1 MRMSS
6 ADEREHPH
14 EIIVRGDVAVI
25 GMACLFPEAPD
36 LDTFWHNIVNKVDA
50 ITDVPPE
57 RWDPA
62 IFFDPNS
69 DANDRVYSKHGGYLT
84 YPVRFNPSD
93 VGVLP
98 IIAIHGEPEQF
109 LALMVAHQALVDAG
123 YGERSTDRERTQVII
138 GRGNYLN
145 RGILTMM
152 QHVRGA
158 EDALR
163 MIKSF
168 CPELT
173 AEDLQAI
180 KDELKASL
188 PIFNAD
194 TAATLI
200 PNLTTGRIANR
211 LDLMGANFTV
221 DAACASSLVA
231 AEIGVRDLL
240 TRKCDMAL
248 VGGIYVSTD
257 VGFQSVFCQLHALS
271 RRSQIRPFDKDADG
285 LLLGEGAGC
294 IVLKRLED
302 AERDGDRIYAVIKGV
317 GSSSDGRAVAV
328 LAPRVEG
335 EELALR
341 RAYEM
346 AGISPKTVQLIEAHG
361 TATLVGDLA
370 EVQALTRVFG
380 PRDGRL
386 PWCALGSIKS
396 MIGHLM
402 PAAGIAGLIKAALA
416 LHHKTLPPTL
426 NCEQPNPRL
435 ELEKTLFYINTE
447 TRPWI
452 HGSEDTPRRAGVN
465 AFGFGGIN
473 AHVVLEEYR
482 NAEEA
487 DIPGHLLYW
496 ETEVC
501 IFQGANRQELTEQM
515 RCIQQY
521 LEGASQVSLK
531 DLAYT
536 LNVELQQPCRL
547 AIVASSVEDLGK
559 KLDGALQRLSDPQRR
574 QIKDREGVYFFEEPL
589 SQDGRLAFLFP
600 GVGAAYVNMLSDLCL
615 HFPEVRSCFDLADQL
630 FSPTQQPSLL
640 PSHLIYPHPDPS
652 PHERSQ
658 LQRRLWQED
667 GALEAVY
674 AADGALCT
682 ILTRLGIRPD
692 MMVGHSFGDLFS
704 LLFAASPDAPR
715 EAVLDAMT
723 ALAQLVHSS
732 AQLYEQLRSEGQ
744 IPQNIALLNVGADSA
759 TVANLFDAIDGPVYI
774 SMDNCPHQ
782 VVVIGEKRAVAQ
794 LGELLK
800 SKGIFYESL
809 PLIKPAYH
817 TPLLE
822 VARGPLQDYC
832 SRWQLSAPTVE
843 VYSCATASP
852 YPKDPAR
859 MLQLAVEH
867 WMRRVE
873 FRKTVEA
880 MYEAGARIFVEV
892 GPGGILTAFVDD
904 ILRGRPYL
912 AVASNVLRRSGITQ
926 LNHLVG
932 MLASQRIPIN
942 LEYLYK
948 RRAPR
953 RLSLD
958 AAADSSTAG
967 PKAPGIVDLA
977 LLGTPTLK
985 PPRRFLEEEAVQP
998 AAATGTAR
1006 LATTQSPSPV
1016 NGRPSFDQGLP
1027 SNVVEGSSDMDQ
1039 ALAPSPRAGSEGDP
1053 SNATQDRGVM
1063 GNPPPQGALLHVM
1076 QSYLQTMDAFLE
1088 TQEGVMQSVISRAWA
1103 AGPPSRQSMP
1113 LPGQPPES
1121 ANTEVHPLPFVGKII
1136 SMVPS
1141 QEVVNHRQIDLT
1153 EDLFLH
1159 DHALGGQVSAIDDTL
1174 RPLSV
1179 IPMTVGMEIM
1189 AETAALLMPG
1199 KVLIGMR
1206 DIQIY
1211 QWLDLEGGQTV
1222 LQISARRRAA
1232 GQHEVEVRV
1241 HNLGENGSGD
1251 AGKGGLALQ
1260 GIMVFGDAVPEPP
1273 QAKPLAL
1280 TSARPPEFTAEEM
1293 YMERLMFHGPRFQ
1306 GVVSLDTFAA
1316 EGLVGQLQVLPTHNL
1331 FRSISQPC
1339 LLTDFALL
1347 DAAGQ
1352 LAGYWAL
1359 ESVETGKVMFPLRVD
1374 ALRIYGSPLPPGQR
1388 VFCQAQMRDV
1398 HEKYMRSDIDVIRPD
1413 GRLWLRL
1420 EGWCDWR
1427 FYCPEEAY
1435 EFFRFPREAVVS
1447 KRVEALLARIPSPDE
1462 FECRMAE
1469 LDELFSRD
1477 AVTFWL
1483 KAWARLVLNH
1493 RERREFRNIGG
1504 PEQRQVEWLL
1514 ARIAAKDSL
1523 RSFFKRRHGLS
1534 VHPADI
1540 EIVTDEQG
1548 RPEPR
1553 GYWLQKIDY
1562 MPALSI
1568 AHSNRLAVAIS
1579 GRCDAYQ
1586 RLGVDVQQIELR
1598 SPDFEEVAFTSQERR
1613 LLENIGNPAR
1623 QEWLTRFWCVKEAVR
1638 RALGR
1643 GLIHGPQSVIISGLD
1658 AANGIV
1664 NMGLGDRVA
1673 GEFPDLAG
1681 LPMAVYT
1688 TRHRDFVIASTVCER
1703 G

>member
-1 MRMSS
+1 MNSLDATGHS
-6 ADEREHPH
+6 NA
-14 EIIVRGDVAVI
+14 ILVRGDVAVI
-25 GMACLFPEAPD
+25 GMACLFPGAPD

-69 DANDRVYSKHGGYLT
+69 DANDRVYSKRGGYLT

-168 CPELT
+168 RPELT
-173 AEDLQAI
+173 EEDLQAI
-180 KDELKASL
+180 KEEIKTSL

-240 TRKCDMAL
+240 TRKCDLAL

-317 GSSSDGRAVAV
+317 GTSSDGRALAV

-370 EVQALTRVFG
+370 EVQAMTRVFG
-380 PRDGRL
+380 HRDGRL
-386 PWCALGSIKS
+386 PWCGLGSIKS

-402 PAAGIAGLIKAALA
+402 PAAGIAGLIRTALA

-435 ELEKTLFYINTE
+435 ELEKTPFYINTE
-447 TRPWI
+447 ARPWI

-473 AHVVLEEYR
+473 AHAVIEEYR
-482 NAEEA
+482 NPEEA
-487 DIPGHLLYW
+487 ELPSHLLYW

-501 IFQGANRQELTEQM
+501 IFQGDTRQELTEQM
-515 RCIQQY
+515 RRIQQY
-521 LEGASQVSLK
+521 LEGAPQVSLK

-536 LNVELQQPCRL
+536 LNVELQQPYRV

-559 KLDGALQRLSDPQRR
+559 KLDGALQRLSEPQRQ
-574 QIKDREGVYFFEEPL
+574 QIKDREGIYFFEEPL

-630 FSPTQQPSLL
+630 FVPAQQSSLL

-658 LQRRLWQED
+658 LQQRLWQED

-715 EAVLDAMT
+715 EVVLDAMM

-732 AQLYEQLRSEGQ
+732 AQMYEQLRSEGK
-744 IPQNIALLNVGADSA
+744 IPQNLALLNVGTDSA
-759 TVANLFDAIDGPVYI
+759 TVSSLFDAIGGPVYI
-774 SMDNCPHQ
+774 AMDNCPHQ
-782 VVVIGEKRAVAQ
+782 VVVIGEKVAVAQ
-794 LGELLK
+794 LSELLK
-800 SKGIFYESL
+800 SKGIFHEAL

-817 TPLLE
+817 TPLFE

-832 SRWQLSAPTVE
+832 SQWQLSAHTVE
-843 VYSCATASP
+843 VYSCTTASP

-859 MLQLAVEH
+859 ILQLGVEH

-926 LNHLVG
+926 LNHLVA

-948 RRAPR
+948 RRAPQ

-958 AAADSSTAG
+958 AAADSSTGG

-985 PPRRFLEEEAVQP
+985 PPRRLLEERAVQP
-998 AAATGTAR
+998 DASTGTAR
-1006 LATTQSPSPV
+1006 LATIQPASPV
-1016 NGRPSFDQGLP
+1016 NGGPSFDQGLP
-1027 SNVVEGSSDMDQ
+1027 SNVVKGSSDIVQ
-1039 ALAPSPRAGSEGDP
+1039 APAPSPRPGNEGDP
-1053 SNATQDRGVM
+1053 SDNALHRGAM
-1063 GNPPPQGALLHVM
+1063 GNSPSPGVLQDVM
-1076 QSYLQTMDAFLE
+1076 QSYLQTMDAFLK
-1088 TQEGVMQSVISRAWA
+1088 TQEGVMQSFISRAWA
-1103 AGPPSRQSMP
+1103 AVPPSRQSRP
-1113 LPGQPPES
+1113 LPGQPPDS
-1121 ANTEVHPLPFVGKII
+1121 ANTEAHPLPFVGKII

-1141 QEVVNHRQIDLT
+1141 QEVVTHRQIDLT

-1174 RPLSV
+1174 RPLPV

-1189 AETAALLMPG
+1189 AETAALLVPG
-1199 KVLIGMR
+1199 KLLIGMK

-1211 QWLDLEGGQTV
+1211 QWIDLERGQTI
-1222 LQISARRRAA
+1222 LQISAHRRTA
-1232 GQHEVEVRV
+1232 GEHEVEVRV
-1241 HNLGENGSGD
+1241 HNLGENGAGD

-1260 GIMVFGDAVPEPP
+1260 GIMVFGDAAPEPP
-1273 QAKPLAL
+1273 LAKLLAL

-1306 GVVSLDTFAA
+1306 GVVSLDAFAA
-1316 EGLVGQLQVLPTHNL
+1316 EGLVGQVKVLPTHNL
-1331 FRSISQPC
+1331 FRSISQPH

-1359 ESVETGKVMFPLRVD
+1359 ESVETGKVMFPIRVD
-1374 ALRIYGSPLPPGQR
+1374 ALRIYGSHLPPGQR
-1388 VFCQAQMRDV
+1388 VICQAQMRDV

-1447 KRVEALLARIPSPDE
+1447 KRVDAPLARLPSPEE

-1469 LDELFSRD
+1469 LDEMFSRD
-1477 AVTFWL
+1477 AVAFWL

-1493 RERREFRNIGG
+1493 QERREFCGLGG

-1514 ARIAAKDSL
+1514 ARIAAKDSI
-1523 RSFFKRRHGLS
+1523 RSFFKKCHGLS

-1540 EIVTDEQG
+1540 EFVKDEHG
-1548 RPEPR
+1548 RAEPR
-1553 GYWLQKIDY
+1553 GYWMQEIGY

-1568 AHSNRLAVAIS
+1568 SQSSQLAVAIS

-1586 RLGVDVQQIELR
+1586 RLGVEVQQIEAK
-1598 SPDFEEVAFTSQERR
+1598 SPDFEGVALTSQER
-1613 LLENIGNPAR
+1613 LLLDGIGNPIR
-1623 QEWLTRFWCVKEAVR
+1623 QEWLARFWCAKEAVGK
-1638 RALGR
+1638 ALGR
-1643 GLIHGPQSVIISGLD
+1643 GLIHGPQSVIIKGFD
-1658 AANGIV
+1658 AASGIV
-1664 NMGLGDRVA
+1664 KMVLGDRFA
-1673 GEFPDLAG
+1673 GEFPELAG
-1681 LPMAVYT
+1681 LPIAVYT

>member
-1 MRMSS
+1 MRSPDDRGH
-6 ADEREHPH
+6 ADD
-14 EIIVRGDVAVI
+14 IIVRGNVAII
-25 GMACLFPEAPD
+25 GMACLFPGAPN

-62 IFFDPNS
+62 IFFDPDS
-69 DANDRVYSKHGGYLT
+69 DANDRVYSKRGGYLT
-84 YPVRFNPSD
+84 YPVRFNPAD
-93 VGVLP
+93 VGVIP

-109 LALMVAHQALVDAG
+109 LALMVAHQALLDAG
-123 YGERSTDRERTQVII
+123 YGERSTNRERTQVII

-168 CPELT
+168 RPELSE
-173 AEDLQAI
+173 ADLQAI
-180 KDELKASL
+180 KDEIKARL

-211 LDLMGANFTV
+211 LDLMGTNFTV

-240 TRKCDMAL
+240 TRKCDLAL

-294 IVLKRLED
+294 MVLKRLED
-302 AERDGDRIYAVIKGV
+302 AERDRDRIYAVIKGV
-317 GSSSDGRAVAV
+317 GTSSDGRAVAV

-341 RAYEM
+341 RAYAM

-370 EVQALTRVFG
+370 EVQAMTRVFG
-380 PRDGRL
+380 HRDGEL
-386 PWCALGSIKS
+386 PWCGLGSIKS

-402 PAAGIAGLIKAALA
+402 PAAGIAGLIRATLA

-426 NCEQPNPRL
+426 NCEQVNPRL
-435 ELEKTLFYINTE
+435 ELEKTPFYINTE

-452 HGSEDTPRRAGVN
+452 HGSKETPRRAGVN

-482 NAEEA
+482 DPKEA
-487 DIPGHLLYW
+487 DLPSHLLNW

-501 IFQGANRQELTEQM
+501 IFQGDTRQELTEQM
-515 RCIQQY
+515 HRIQQY
-521 LEGASQVSLK
+521 LESVPQVSLK

-536 LNVELQQPCRL
+536 LNLELQQPYRV
-547 AIVASSVEDLGK
+547 AIVASSVKDLGR
-559 KLDGALQRLSDPQRR
+559 KLERTLQRLSDPQRQ

-589 SQDGRLAFLFP
+589 SQDGKLAFLFP
-600 GVGAAYVNMLSDLCL
+600 GVGAAYVNMLSDLCV

-630 FSPTQQPSLL
+630 FVPVQQPSPI

-652 PHERSQ
+652 AQERSQ
-658 LQRRLWQED
+658 LQQRLWQED

-715 EAVLDAMT
+715 EVVLDAMM

-732 AQLYEQLRSEGQ
+732 AQMYEQLRSDGK
-744 IPQNIALLNVGADSA
+744 IPQDIALLNVGADSV
-759 TVANLFDAIDGPVYI
+759 TVSHFFEAIAGPIYVA
-774 SMDNCPHQ
+774 MDNCPHQ
-782 VVVIGEKRAVAQ
+782 VVVIGEKVAVAQ
-794 LGELLK
+794 LSDILK
-800 SKGIFYESL
+800 SQGIFYEAL

-817 TPLLE
+817 TPLFE
-822 VARGPLQDYC
+822 VARGPLQEYC
-832 SRWQLSAPTVE
+832 SRWQLSAHTVE
-843 VYSCATASP
+843 VYSCTTASP

-859 MLQLAVEH
+859 MLELGVEH

-912 AVASNVLRRSGITQ
+912 AAASNVLRRSGTTQ

-932 MLASQRIPIN
+932 MLASQRIPMN

-948 RRAPR
+948 RRAPH

-958 AAADSSTAG
+958 AATDSSTVG

-977 LLGTPTLK
+977 LLGTPTL
-985 PPRRFLEEEAVQP
+985 PPPWRHLEGRAVQP
-998 AAATGTAR
+998 DASR
-1006 LATTQSPSPV
+1006 LATSQSPTPV

-1027 SNVVEGSSDMDQ
+1027 SHVAKGSSDIVQ
-1039 ALAPSPRAGSEGDP
+1039 APALSPRVGNEVDP
-1053 SNATQDRGVM
+1053 SKDAPDRDAM
-1063 GNPPPQGALLHVM
+1063 GAPPPPGVLQHVM

-1088 TQEGVMQSVISRAWA
+1088 AQQGIMQSVISSAWA
-1103 AGPPSRQSMP
+1103 ALPPSPQARP
-1113 LPGQPPES
+1113 LPGQPPE
-1121 ANTEVHPLPFVGKII
+1121 AAQTEEQPLPFVGKII
-1136 SMVPS
+1136 SMIPS
-1141 QEVVNHRQIDLT
+1141 QEVVTQRQIDLA

-1174 RPLSV
+1174 TPLPV

-1199 KVLIGMR
+1199 KLLIGMK

-1211 QWLDLEGGQTV
+1211 QWIDLERRQTI
-1222 LQISARRRAA
+1222 LQISARRRAT

-1241 HNLGENGSGD
+1241 HNLGENGAGD

-1260 GIMVFGDAVPEPP
+1260 GIMVFGDAAPEPP

-1306 GVVSLDTFAA
+1306 GVISLDTFAA
-1316 EGLVGQLQVLPTHNL
+1316 EGLVGQLQVLPTDNL
-1331 FRSISQPC
+1331 FCSMSRPR

-1359 ESVETGKVMFPLRVD
+1359 ESVEAGKVMFPIRVD
-1374 ALRIYGSPLPPGQR
+1374 TLHIYGSPLPPGQR
-1388 VFCQAQMRDV
+1388 IICQAQMRDV

-1447 KRVEALLARIPSPDE
+1447 KRVEAPLARFPAPDE

-1469 LDELFSRD
+1469 LDEMFSRD

-1493 RERREFRNIGG
+1493 QERREFCSLGG
-1504 PEQRQVEWLL
+1504 PEQTQVEWLL
-1514 ARIAAKDSL
+1514 ARIAAKDSI
-1523 RSFFKRRHGLS
+1523 RSFLKKRHGFS

-1540 EIVTDEQG
+1540 EIVKDEHG

-1553 GYWLQKIDY
+1553 GYWMQKVGY
-1562 MPALSI
+1562 VPALSI
-1568 AHSNRLAVAIS
+1568 SQSSQMAVAIS

-1586 RLGVDVQQIELR
+1586 RLGVDVQQLEPR
-1598 SPDFEEVAFTSQERR
+1598 SPAFDGVAFTSQERR
-1613 LLENIGNPAR
+1613 LLDGIGNPAR
-1623 QEWLTRFWCVKEAVR
+1623 QEWLIRFWCAKEAVGK
-1638 RALGR
+1638 ALGR
-1643 GLIHGPQSVIISGLD
+1643 GLIHGPQSVIIEGLD
-1658 AANGIV
+1658 AASGIV
-1664 NMGLGDRVA
+1664 KMVLGDRFA
-1673 GEFPDLAG
+1673 GEFPGLAG
-1681 LPMAVYT
+1681 LPIAVYT

>member
-1 MRMSS
+1 MSS
-6 ADEREHPH
+6 PDNREHADDL
-14 EIIVRGDVAVI
+14 IVRGNVAII
-25 GMACLFPEAPD
+25 GMACLFPGAPN

-62 IFFDPNS
+62 IFFDPDS
-69 DANDRVYSKHGGYLT
+69 DANDRVYSKRGGYLT
-84 YPVRFNPSD
+84 YPVQFNPAD

-109 LALMVAHQALVDAG
+109 LALMVAHQALLDAG
-123 YGERSTDRERTQVII
+123 YGERSTDRERTQVIM

-168 CPELT
+168 RPELT
-173 AEDLQAI
+173 EADLQAI
-180 KDELKASL
+180 KDEIKASL

-211 LDLMGANFTV
+211 LDLMGTNFTV

-240 TRKCDMAL
+240 TRKCDLAL

-302 AERDGDRIYAVIKGV
+302 AERQGDRIYAVIKGV
-317 GSSSDGRAVAV
+317 GTSSDGRAVAV
-328 LAPRVEG
+328 LAPRIEG

-341 RAYEM
+341 RAYAM

-370 EVQALTRVFG
+370 EVQAMTRVFG
-380 PRDGRL
+380 HRDSERS
-386 PWCALGSIKS
+386 WCGLGSIKS

-402 PAAGIAGLIKAALA
+402 PAAGIAGLIRAALA
-416 LHHKTLPPTL
+416 LHHKTLPPSL
-426 NCEQPNPRL
+426 NCEHVNPRL
-435 ELEKTLFYINTE
+435 ELEKTPFYINTE

-452 HGSEDTPRRAGVN
+452 HGSQETPRRAGVN

-473 AHVVLEEYR
+473 AHVVLEEYCDS
-482 NAEEA
+482 NEA
-487 DIPGHLLYW
+487 DLPSHLLNW
-496 ETEVC
+496 DTEVC
-501 IFQGANRQELTEQM
+501 IFQGDTRQGLTEQM
-515 RCIQQY
+515 HRIQQY
-521 LEGASQVSLK
+521 LEAVPQVSLK

-536 LNVELQQPCRL
+536 LNLELQQPYRV
-547 AIVASSVEDLGK
+547 AIVASSVEDLGR
-559 KLDGALQRLSDPQRR
+559 KLERTLQRLAEPQRQ

-589 SQDGRLAFLFP
+589 SQGGKLAFLFP
-600 GVGAAYVNMLSDLCL
+600 GAGAAHVNMLSDLCL

-630 FSPTQQPSLL
+630 FVPLQQTSPL

-652 PHERSQ
+652 AQERSQ
-658 LQRRLWQED
+658 LQQRLWQED

-715 EAVLDAMT
+715 EVVLDAMT
-723 ALAQLVHSS
+723 ALAQLVHSGAQMY
-732 AQLYEQLRSEGQ
+732 AQLRAEGK
-744 IPQNIALLNVGADSA
+744 IPQDIALLNVGADSA
-759 TVANLFDAIDGPVYI
+759 TVSQFCEAIAGPIYI
-774 SMDNCPHQ
+774 AMDNCPHQ
-782 VVVIGEKRAVAQ
+782 VVVIGEQGAVAQ
-794 LGELLK
+794 LSDILK
-800 SKGIFYESL
+800 SQGIFYETL

-817 TPLLE
+817 TPLFE
-822 VARGPLQDYC
+822 VARGPLQEYC
-832 SRWQLSAPTVE
+832 SRWKLSAPTVE
-843 VYSCATASP
+843 VYSCTTASP
-852 YPKDPAR
+852 YPKDPER
-859 MLQLAVEH
+859 MIELGVEH

-904 ILRGRPYL
+904 ILRGLPYL
-912 AVASNVLRRSGITQ
+912 AVASNVLRRSGTTQ

-948 RRAPR
+948 RRAPQ
-953 RLSLD
+953 RLALD
-958 AAADSSTAG
+958 AATDSSTVV
-967 PKAPGIVDLA
+967 PKAAGIVDLA
-977 LLGTPTLK
+977 LLGTPTLP
-985 PPRRFLEEEAVQP
+985 PPRQHLEGRAAPADASRPATEEA
-998 AAATGTAR
+998 
-1006 LATTQSPSPV
+1006 PSSV
-1016 NGRPSFDQGLP
+1016 NGKPRFDQGLP
-1027 SNVVEGSSDMDQ
+1027 SHVANGSSDVVQAPAASLRAGNEVDSSRDAPDQ
-1039 ALAPSPRAGSEGDP
+1039 APMGAHPPS
-1053 SNATQDRGVM
+1053 GVL
-1063 GNPPPQGALLHVM
+1063 QHVM
-1076 QSYLQTMDAFLE
+1076 QNYLQTMDAFLE
-1088 TQEGVMQSVISRAWA
+1088 AQQGVMQSVITRAWPA
-1103 AGPPSRQSMP
+1103 VAPSLQARP
-1113 LPGQPPES
+1113 LPGQPPET
-1121 ANTEVHPLPFVGKII
+1121 AETEEQPPPFVGKII
-1136 SMVPS
+1136 SIIPS
-1141 QEVVNHRQIDLT
+1141 QEVVTQRRIDLA
-1153 EDLFLH
+1153 EDLFLL

-1174 RPLSV
+1174 TPLPV

-1199 KVLIGMR
+1199 KLLIAMKE
-1206 DIQIY
+1206 IQIY
-1211 QWLDLEGGQTV
+1211 QWIDLERGQTI
-1222 LQISARRRAA
+1222 LQISARRSAA
-1232 GQHEVEVRV
+1232 GPHEVEVRV
-1241 HNLGENGSGD
+1241 HNLGDNGAGD
-1251 AGKGGLALQ
+1251 AARGRLALQ
-1260 GIMVFGDAVPEPP
+1260 GIMVFGDVVPEPP
-1273 QAKPLAL
+1273 SAQPLAL
-1280 TSARPPEFTAEEM
+1280 TAARTPEFTAEEM

-1306 GVVSLDTFAA
+1306 GVVSLDRLAA
-1316 EGLVGQLQVLPTHNL
+1316 EGLVGQIQVLPTHNL
-1331 FRSISQPC
+1331 LGSMPQPRF
-1339 LLTDFALL
+1339 LTDFTLL

-1359 ESVETGKVMFPLRVD
+1359 ESVQTGKVMFPIRLD

-1388 VFCQAQMRDV
+1388 VICQAQIRDV
-1398 HEKYMRSDIDVIRPD
+1398 HEKYIRSDIDIIRPD

-1447 KRVEALLARIPSPDE
+1447 RRLEVPLAQLSSPDE
-1462 FECRMAE
+1462 FEWRMAE
-1469 LDELFSRD
+1469 LDEMFSRD

-1493 RERREFRNIGG
+1493 HERREFFGLGG
-1504 PEQRQVEWLL
+1504 PEDGQVEWLL
-1514 ARIAAKDSL
+1514 ARIAVKDSL
-1523 RSFFKRRHGLS
+1523 RSFLKKRHGLL

-1540 EIVTDEQG
+1540 EIVQDVHG
-1548 RPEPR
+1548 RLQPR
-1553 GYWLQKIDY
+1553 GYWMQEIGY
-1562 MPALSI
+1562 TP
-1568 AHSNRLAVAIS
+1568 AVAIS
-1579 GRCDAYQ
+1579 HRHQMAIAICGRCDVYQ
-1586 RLGVDVQQIELR
+1586 CLGVDVQRIAPK
-1598 SPDFEEVAFTSQERR
+1598 SPDVEGETFTLQERR
-1613 LLENIGNPAR
+1613 LLDSLGTPAR
-1623 QEWLTRFWCVKEAVR
+1623 QEWLTRFWCAKEALAK
-1638 RALGR
+1638 ALGR
-1643 GLIHGPQSVIISGLD
+1643 GLIHGSQSLIITGLD
-1658 AANGIV
+1658 AAHGIV
-1664 NMGLGDRVA
+1664 NMRLGDRFA
-1673 GEFPDLAG
+1673 EEFPAWAG
-1681 LPMAVYT
+1681 LPTAVYT
-1688 TRHRDFVIASTVCER
+1688 TRHRDVVIACTICER
-1703 G
+1703 K